1 MRITTSC
8 LAMLIGICIFA
19 PPVSGAD
26 EHELYRSAD
35 LRIYRAV
42 ARDGGATIV
51 LTNLDEQG
59 NRFGGEVVEASRTSP
74 GAPSPPSASNLVASA
89 GPASGAPGS
98 VAADEPLTAGV
109 RDSAAPGTT
118 IVININIAPPEP
130 AVPDLVAPTVYPVVY
145 QVAAPAGHSGRI
157 GDLSNHHF
165 LGYSLDVSSPGWFGG
180 LGLNAGNRFGL
191 KTGSSCGHGYDCM
204 FGPR

>member
-1 MRITTSC
+1 MRITTSFM
-8 LAMLIGICIFA
+8 AMAIGLGIFA
-19 PPVSGAD
+19 PPTSGASGQ
-26 EHELYRSAD
+26 ELFRSAD

-42 ARDGGATIV
+42 VRDGGATIV
-51 LTNLDEQG
+51 LTNLDEEG

-74 GAPSPPSASNLVASA
+74 GAPPPAAASNVVASA
-89 GPASGAPGS
+89 GPASAAPGS
-98 VAADEPLTAGV
+98 VAADEPPTVEG

-118 IVININIAPPEP
+118 IVININVAPPEP
-130 AVPDLVAPTVYPVVY
+130 VVPDVDARAAYPVVY

-165 LGYSLDVSSPGWFGG
+165 LGYGLDISSPGWFGG